1 MKYGMIATWKMAYEG
16 VLEGTEKLRKGKEVS
31 EAVICTVESVEN
43 NPAYRSVGFGG
54 LPNRLGQVELDA
66 AYMNGEN
73 LSFGAVMA
81 VKNIKNPIR
90 VARHLSQFQRNNLL
104 AGAGAEAF
112 AAVYGYE
119 STKLLTK
126 ESRQRWKDKVE
137 AGFMAEKIEAY
148 DGHDTVCVIGLD
160 NRGRMGNGVSTSG
173 LFMKQPGRVGD
184 SPVIGSGFYCDSRVG
199 AASATGVG
207 EDIMKGCLSYQIV
220 SLIKAGVNCQA
231 ACENVLFEHEAD
243 LKGRG
248 IQPGSMSVI
257 AMDKNGNF
265 GGATTQKEFPFV
277 VSREEMEATIFVA
290 QNDGKVHRVI
300 KATKEW
306 KDNYLGD

>member
-16 VLEGTEKLRKGKEVS
+16 VVAGTEKLQNGKEVS
-31 EAVICTVESVEN
+31 MAVVCAIESVEN
-43 NPAYRSVGFGG
+43 NPAYRSVGYGG
-54 LPNRLGQVELDA
+54 LPNRVGEVEMDA
-66 AYMNGEN
+66 AYMDGES
-73 LSFGAVMA
+73 LRFGAVMA

-90 VARHLSQFQRNNLL
+90 LARHLSEYQRNNIL
-104 AGAGAEAF
+104 AGAGAENF
-112 AAVYGYE
+112 AAIHGYE
-119 STKLLTK
+119 FANMLTD
-126 ESRQRWKDKVE
+126 ESQERWKKEIE
-137 AGFMAEKIEAY
+137 AGEIVDNIEAY
-148 DGHDTVCVIGLD
+148 DGHDTVCIIGLD
-160 NRGRMGNGVSTSG
+160 DQGRMGNGVSTSG
-173 LFMKQPGRVGD
+173 LFMKRPGRVGD

-207 EDIMKGCLSYQIV
+207 EDIMKGCLSFRIV
-220 SLIKAGVNCQA
+220 SLIKAGEDCQS
-231 ACENVLFEHEAD
+231 ACEKALFDHEAD

-277 VSREEMEATIFVA
+277 VSGEEMEPTIFVA

-300 KATKEW
+300 KATQSW
-306 KDNYLGD
+306 KDNYVGD